1 MAVALTAPEAFRF
14 TFPADP
20 VRHLAAAE
28 MLQSGQSTVD
38 DPGERLPHAVTA
50 LMRDIGLPNG
60 LSAIGYT
67 SADTGDLVAGALKQQ
82 RLLAVAPRE
91 ATEDD
96 LARIFERS
104 MELWW

>member
-1 MAVALTAPEAFRF
+1 
-14 TFPADP
+14 
-20 VRHLAAAE
+20 

-38 DPGERLPHAVTA
+38 DPAERLPHAVTA